1 MQKTTLSNHR
11 TALSVAVL
19 TLLASGAAN
28 AGGTAPTN
36 TTTPISSQ
44 GYDWL
49 TPETTKD
56 TQNGYSG
63 VLGVASTFTS
73 INDSG
78 TISGEFVYKTG
89 VSTISGLT
97 QSHYYGFEG
106 TSLVNITNNTN
117 GPLFTPGPAN
127 GYYGNNAVTGI
138 ANNGYATYSGQASSE
153 LSSAGGSFTSGSG
166 EITLVDGNTVASGG
180 IASTYALGLDNTLVA
195 GTNNISAGSVSYDGF
210 LYNYSGATVDGI
222 INGGYV
228 DFNYGG
234 AISGSLVQTTFT
246 GVQTDTGNSNVYV
259 SGNFGD
265 NAGTHGLI
273 YDVTTNTWTA
283 VNDANA
289 TQGTY
294 VTGLNA
300 SGEAVGYYVDGT
312 GDHGFTYNYLTNS
325 FINADINNPVSGT
338 TNTFILGIND
348 SGTLVGAYTT
358 LTNGNG
364 EPMGFQASASTAV
377 PLPSAVWLMMTSVLA
392 MLGFGKRRS
401 RS

>member
-1 MQKTTLSNHR
+1 MHGFLSSNPSVR
-11 TALSVAVL
+11 TALSVAIFG
-19 TLLASGAAN
+19 LLASGAAN

-117 GPLFTPGPAN
+117 GPLFTPGPDN

-153 LSSAGGSFTSGSG
+153 LSGAGGSFTSGQ
-166 EITLVDGNTVASGG
+166 ITLVDTNTLASGG

-210 LYNYSGATVDGI
+210 LYNISTHAYTD
-222 INGGYV
+222 Y
-228 DFNYGG
+228 NYGG
-234 AISGSLVQTTFT
+234 TISGSLVQTTFT

-259 SGNFGD
+259 SGNFDD

-289 TQGTY
+289 TQGTF

-338 TNTFILGIND
+338 TNTVILGIND

-358 LTNGNG
+358 SANGAG
-364 EPMGFQASASTAV
+364 SPIGFQATSISAPIPEPEQLSLLLLGL
-377 PLPSAVWLMMTSVLA
+377 LP
-392 MLGFGKRRS
+392 MLGFSRRQQKPALS
-401 RS
+401 A

>member
-1 MQKTTLSNHR
+1 MHGFLSSNPSVR
-11 TALSVAVL
+11 TALSVAIFG
-19 TLLASGAAN
+19 LLASGAAN

-153 LSSAGGSFTSGSG
+153 LSG
-166 EITLVDGNTVASGG
+166 
-180 IASTYALGLDNTLVA
+180 
-195 GTNNISAGSVSYDGF
+195 AGSP
-210 LYNYSGATVDGI
+210 I
-222 INGGYV
+222 
-228 DFNYGG
+228 
-234 AISGSLVQTTFT
+234 
-246 GVQTDTGNSNVYV
+246 
-259 SGNFGD
+259 
-265 NAGTHGLI
+265 
-273 YDVTTNTWTA
+273 
-283 VNDANA
+283 
-289 TQGTY
+289 
-294 VTGLNA
+294 
-300 SGEAVGYYVDGT
+300 
-312 GDHGFTYNYLTNS
+312 
-325 FINADINNPVSGT
+325 
-338 TNTFILGIND
+338 
-348 SGTLVGAYTT
+348 
-358 LTNGNG
+358 
-364 EPMGFQASASTAV
+364 GFQATSISAPIPEPEQLSLLLLGL
-377 PLPSAVWLMMTSVLA
+377 LP
-392 MLGFGKRRS
+392 MLGFSRRQQKPALS
-401 RS
+401 A